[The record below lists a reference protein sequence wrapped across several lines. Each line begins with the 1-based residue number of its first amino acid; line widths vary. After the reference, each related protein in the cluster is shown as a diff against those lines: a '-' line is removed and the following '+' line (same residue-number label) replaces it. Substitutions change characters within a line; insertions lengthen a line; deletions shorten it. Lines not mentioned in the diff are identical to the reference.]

1 MQQRVSKSCIFR
13 LVTRLRRHK
22 AGLHVMG
29 RPGLMRGYSNF
40 CSWARALIPSP
51 QKKIAPTK
59 WEPEKERN
67 NQIVFSLG
75 KCSFLCWQKSAITV
89 QSQLYAEPT
98 YYLTWEWRVTL
109 AVNKHKCGESIKSP
123 IENDVRRSK
132 INIK

>member
-1 MQQRVSKSCIFR
+1 LQQRVSKSCIFR

-40 CSWARALIPSP
+40 CSWARAPP
-51 QKKIAPTK
+51 PTPRKKAPTK
-59 WEPEKERN
+59 WEPEGERN

-75 KCSFLCWQKSAITV
+75 KCSLLGLQKSAVTV
-89 QSQLYAEPT
+89 QSHLYAEPT
-98 YYLTWEWRVTL
+98 YYLTWEWGVTS
-109 AVNKHKCGESIKSP
+109 AVNMHKCREAIKSP
-123 IENDVRRSK
+123 IENGVKISN